1 MLPGNVRGTHLDPE
15 NSAMHCDC
23 PKSPLQ
29 LQEELASLEQRKA
42 TAVLPHRHMS
52 WMQVTACEINHRK
65 RHSHSIHSSHTVRSF
80 KGRFEPITDRWET
93 P

>member
-1 MLPGNVRGTHLDPE
+1 MLPGNVGGTHLDPE

-52 WMQVTACEINHRK
+52 WMQVTAWEMYHR
-65 RHSHSIHSSHTVRSF
+65 IHSSHTVRSF
-80 KGRFEPITDRWET
+80 KGRFEPITERWET